1 MCGGAAG
8 WEREIASSAGAR
20 ARFGFKIN
28 PNFSAGRARKRRST
42 FGSGAEL
49 CQAALRLLDRH
60 QNLNDLLL
68 EVGAGF
74 LHCGVLFLV
83 SVLQEQASRLGVPA
97 AVLAAKNAVTN
108 IEQICQPSASPS
120 QVPLLNLDQRVS
132 KKLSCLLQ
140 TVKDLLVNNVFSRSR
155 FCQEIWKMQVRTHKE
170 RLLVEEIELNVLLFV
185 LSNPDAPA
193 VVEWLCSSLC
203 ALCEQAEEPSQDAE
217 LAGSV
222 LSDFA
227 ITFLQNGFQQTSE
240 LGRTCEFKKVPNVR
254 TK

>member
-120 QVPLLNLDQRVS
+120 QVPLLNLDQRDLPV
-132 KKLSCLLQ
+132 LEAVWHLHRGNIIGLGELL
-140 TVKDLLVNNVFSRSR
+140 
-155 FCQEIWKMQVRTHKE
+155 E
-170 RLLVEEIELNVLLFV
+170 
-185 LSNPDAPA
+185 SNPDAPA